1 MNQSTQYNQ
10 ILAHLKQ
17 SKTITQAEA
26 IQLFNCYCLSSVI
39 SRLRKAGHD
48 IVTHYEPNLVN
59 KGTHARYEYKTRD
72 EQ

>member
-1 MNQSTQYNQ
+1 MYQSTQYNQ

-17 SKTITQAEA
+17 SKAITQAEA

-39 SRLRKAGHD
+39 SRLRKAGHH

-59 KGTHARYEYKTRD
+59 KGTHARYSLERN

>member
-59 KGTHARYEYKTRD
+59 KGTHARYEYKMRD

>member
-39 SRLRKAGHD
+39 SRLRKAGHN
-48 IVTHYEPNLVN
+48 IVTHYEPNQVN
-59 KGTHARYEYKTRD
+59 KGNHARYEYKK
-72 EQ
+72 EG